1 MPKPESAPGFL
12 FTADHSNYYDTP
24 YGCLR
29 FVRIVEQT
37 LIGIRYGKTYEVPLS
52 QATPARSAK

>member
-1 MPKPESAPGFL
+1 MPKPESSPQFL
-12 FTADHSNYYDTP
+12 FASEHSDYYDTP

-37 LIGIRYGKTYEVPLS
+37 LIGVRYGRTYEVPLN
-52 QATPARSAK
+52 QAIPAKNAK